1 MAAPEASEQHDVP
14 GITARQRA
22 NRVTTLDLGASPT
35 ARLLP
40 GGDVDVLNV
49 SESGLLVEGKSRPV
63 IGTVVSIR
71 LKGSRVKR
79 LEGRIVRSR
88 VSTIHRDGTLS
99 YESAIEFNHPHA
111 VEDLVNADGDST
123 PALSTDDA
131 IANPSSDGE
140 AYIIDTDND
149 W

>member
-1 MAAPEASEQHDVP
+1 
-14 GITARQRA
+14 
-22 NRVTTLDLGASPT
+22 
-35 ARLLP
+35 
-40 GGDVDVLNV
+40 
-49 SESGLLVEGKSRPV
+49 
-63 IGTVVSIR
+63 
-71 LKGSRVKR
+71 
-79 LEGRIVRSR
+79 